1 MTNLGDSIWPEAFQ
15 TQQTYHAWLCL
26 QASKNPDAV
35 FDDFRGT
42 THSRCDGADRQSG
55 IPIAS
60 EPTLDTPGSSNI
72 TGGFQQTHRLP
83 HKALQPFD
91 LLFRRSARGSAHQER
106 AKA

>member
-1 MTNLGDSIWPEAFQ
+1 VGRRTVDVTEQ
-15 TQQTYHAWLCL
+15 TGNPAYLC
-26 QASKNPDAV
+26 AA
-35 FDDFRGT
+35 
-42 THSRCDGADRQSG
+42 
-55 IPIAS
+55 
-60 EPTLDTPGSSNI
+60 EPTFDTPGSSII

>member
-1 MTNLGDSIWPEAFQ
+1 MTEQIG
-15 TQQTYHAWLCL
+15 
-26 QASKNPDAV
+26 NPAYL
-35 FDDFRGT
+35 R
-42 THSRCDGADRQSG
+42 A
-55 IPIAS
+55 AK
-60 EPTLDTPGSSNI
+60 PTFDTPGSSII